1 MRVVVA
7 TVVHDPEDARIR
19 HRQIESLLAA
29 GDEVVYVAPF
39 GAIDETVPSG
49 HRDGLRIRPVRRA
62 AGRHRLGAFIDARRV
77 LAEESRTADLT
88 VLHDPELTLLDRWV
102 FGPILFD
109 VHEDLVAQMED
120 KPWIPRPLRWLGR
133 SVARWVESRALRRM
147 PVVLAEESYRERLG
161 DHPVVRNTPVVPD
174 SVVPSTPGRVVHLG
188 RLSTGRGADLLVAVA
203 ERLPEGVV
211 LDLYGPVDS
220 GLDLYTDDEVET
232 LRLHGSIPNPLA
244 LKAIAGAAAGLA
256 LLRDRPNYRHSVPTK
271 VLEYMAHGIP
281 VIATPL
287 PEVRRL
293 LEDNNAGLI
302 VPFDDPQ
309 AVVEAISA
317 LDRDGLRERCV
328 QNGRRLVRD
337 RFDWR
342 QDAATL
348 RRFYA
353 SVAAS

>member
-1 MRVVVA
+1 
-7 TVVHDPEDARIR
+7 
-19 HRQIESLLAA
+19 
-29 GDEVVYVAPF
+29 
-39 GAIDETVPSG
+39 
-49 HRDGLRIRPVRRA
+49 
-62 AGRHRLGAFIDARRV
+62 
-77 LAEESRTADLT
+77 
-88 VLHDPELTLLDRWV
+88 
-102 FGPILFD
+102 
-109 VHEDLVAQMED
+109 
-120 KPWIPRPLRWLGR
+120 
-133 SVARWVESRALRRM
+133 
-147 PVVLAEESYRERLG
+147 
-161 DHPVVRNTPVVPD
+161 
-174 SVVPSTPGRVVHLG
+174 
-188 RLSTGRGADLLVAVA
+188 
-203 ERLPEGVV
+203 
-211 LDLYGPVDS
+211 
-220 GLDLYTDDEVET
+220 
-232 LRLHGSIPNPLA
+232 
-244 LKAIAGAAAGLA
+244 
-256 LLRDRPNYRHSVPTK
+256 PNYRHSVPTK